1 MNIDTEKIRR
11 SRPSPPVSNPPRRE
25 PGWKSFDW
33 DTMNRLHAKGF
44 ISNPI
49 GKAKSVLFTDVGLRE
64 SERLFEK
71 LFARRQS

>member
-1 MNIDTEKIRR
+1 
-11 SRPSPPVSNPPRRE
+11 
-25 PGWKSFDW
+25 
-33 DTMNRLHAKGF
+33 MNRLHAKGF